1 MGGKL
6 CRFVTKSA
14 IMKEK
19 QISYYAQRA
28 HEYEKIYHKPERQ
41 EDLRKLELLL
51 PQWVEAKSVLE
62 IGCGTGYWTQFMSQT
77 AKSILASDINEAML
91 EIARSKSYPNIPEFM
106 ALDYEQL
113 DEIEGQYDFIFAGFV
128 VSHIRRENLT
138 DFLSKLSRR
147 LKRGGEIIFMDNAFV
162 EGSNTP
168 ISETDKHGNTFQERS
183 LEDGSKYKVLKNFY
197 ETADWN
203 NEVNNLI
210 DFAKIGLTYFYLLR
224 IKT

>member
-1 MGGKL
+1 
-6 CRFVTKSA
+6 
-14 IMKEK
+14 MKEK